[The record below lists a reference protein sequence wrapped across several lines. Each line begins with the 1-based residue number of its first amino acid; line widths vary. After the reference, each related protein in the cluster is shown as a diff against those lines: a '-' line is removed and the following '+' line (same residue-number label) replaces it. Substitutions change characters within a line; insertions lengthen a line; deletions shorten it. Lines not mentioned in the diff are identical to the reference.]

1 MITEETRQFLH
12 DFYQQYGLYP
22 PEGINSWE
30 EWEESQIH
38 QNYIDDLDLEG
49 LDESD
54 LY

>member
-1 MITEETRQFLH
+1 MITEEQRRFMH

-30 EWEESQIH
+30 EWEESQ
-38 QNYIDDLDLEG
+38 QYEKSNDLDLSG
-49 LDESD
+49 DDEPD